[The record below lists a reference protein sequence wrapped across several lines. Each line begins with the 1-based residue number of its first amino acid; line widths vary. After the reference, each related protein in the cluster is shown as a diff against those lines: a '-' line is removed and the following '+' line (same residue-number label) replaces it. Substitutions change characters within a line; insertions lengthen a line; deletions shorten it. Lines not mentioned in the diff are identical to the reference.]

1 MNGLTSDS
9 MPGKS
14 GVVFMVISGVE
25 GESRARTVF
34 AARVARM
41 DVVRSA
47 STARVL
53 PDATALIPVKTQTP
67 KGVGGGTVT
76 AGGKIQPNPTA
87 NDFNEFVLGGQL
99 GFEQVQD
106 GLRGQFTVGAV
117 RGKRA
122 CF

>member
-1 MNGLTSDS
+1 
-9 MPGKS
+9 
-14 GVVFMVISGVE
+14 MVISGVK
-25 GESRARTVF
+25 GESRTRAVF

-47 STARVL
+47 SPARVL

-67 KGVGGGTVT
+67 KGIGGGAVG

-87 NDFNEFVLGGQL
+87 NDFNQFVLGGQL

-106 GLRGQFTVGAV
+106 GLRGQLTVGAV
-117 RGKRA
+117 RGKSA
-122 CF
+122 GF